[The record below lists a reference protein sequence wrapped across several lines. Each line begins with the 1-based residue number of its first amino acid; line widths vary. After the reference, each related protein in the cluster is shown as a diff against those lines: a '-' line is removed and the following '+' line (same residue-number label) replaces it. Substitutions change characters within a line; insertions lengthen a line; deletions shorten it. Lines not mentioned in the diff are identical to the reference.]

1 MGAVAALV
9 PIAVF
14 SAAVPAVAGVVLAV
28 GMGLL
33 VWFLAQGL
41 RGLGPEDVTIDRTLP
56 RRLFVGQDARVEFR
70 LRNRTDRS
78 LVVRIADG
86 CPSALVPDTEV
97 VEAELAPFEER
108 FVGYAVKPARRGSFT
123 FGDTTVRLRHPA
135 GLAEAEVSV
144 ALSATAN
151 VHPDLAEIRDRA
163 LGSRRD
169 LLTATGTRRARLVG
183 RDGDFERLREFVS
196 GDDIRRVDWK
206 ATARAGRPIVRVH
219 QTERAQNLIL
229 LVDGT
234 RLMAARAA
242 NGTKM
247 DFAVRAALLVAWVAL
262 SRGDRVGV
270 AVFDAGVR
278 AWLPPGSGPGQFR
291 RILDLLFDQQPVQR
305 FPRYREAARRV
316 ASAVRRRSL
325 LVWLTDL
332 LDAEQGRELL
342 SALRAVRARHLSLV
356 VAIDDPDVRDLATAA
371 PVTPAALYTSVAAG
385 EILDER
391 ETLIRRLRVE
401 GARVVDKRPEE
412 ISASLVDRYL
422 QIKQRGDL

>member
-1 MGAVAALV
+1 V
-9 PIAVF
+9 PIAVLA
-14 SAAVPAVAGVVLAV
+14 AAVPAVAALVLLAAL
-28 GMGLL
+28 GLL
-33 VWFLAQGL
+33 AWFVRDGV
-41 RGLGPEDVTIDRTLP
+41 RGPEEGAVTLDRALP
-56 RRLFVGQDARVEFR
+56 RRLSVGAGARVELR
-70 LRNRTDRS
+70 LRNRTDGP

-86 CPSALVPDTEV
+86 CPAALRPEQEV
-97 VEAELAPFEER
+97 VEAALAPFEER
-108 FVGYAVKPARRGSFT
+108 TVGYDITPHRRGAFP
-123 FGDTTVRLRHPA
+123 FGPAALRLRRPGA
-135 GLAEAEVSV
+135 LAEGAQELELPDTASV
-144 ALSATAN
+144 Q
-151 VHPDLAEIRDRA
+151 PDLAELREQSLR
-163 LGSRRD
+163 SRRD
-169 LLTATGTRRARLVG
+169 LLTAVGARRARLLG
-183 RDGDFERLREFVS
+183 RDGDFERLRDFVS

-229 LVDGT
+229 LVDAT

-242 NGTKM
+242 SGTKM

-262 SRGDRVGV
+262 ARGDRVGV

-278 AWLPPGSGPGQFR
+278 AWLPPRSGAGQFR

-305 FPRYREAARRV
+305 FPRYREAARQV
-316 ASAVRRRSL
+316 AGAVRRRSL

-356 VAIDDPDVRDLATAA
+356 VAIDDPDVRDLAEAA
-371 PVTPAALYTSVAAG
+371 PETPQALYCAVAAG

>member
-1 MGAVAALV
+1 MGATAALV
-9 PIAVF
+9 PIAVL
-14 SAAVPAVAGVVLAV
+14 AAAAPAVSGVVLVVAA
-28 GMGLL
+28 GLL
-33 VWFLAQGL
+33 AWFVVDGL
-41 RGLGPEDVTIDRTLP
+41 RGPVDGAVAVQRTLP
-56 RRLFVGQDARVEFR
+56 PRLSVGVPARIELL
-70 LRNRTDRS
+70 LRNRTDAPI
-78 LVVRIADG
+78 VVRVADG
-86 CPSALVPDTEV
+86 CPASLRPDQEV
-97 VEAELAPFEER
+97 VEADLAPYEER
-108 FVGYAVKPARRGSFT
+108 TVGYEVTPGRRGAFPFAPT
-123 FGDTTVRLRHPA
+123 ALRLRRPG
-135 GLAEAEVSV
+135 GLAEGEES
-144 ALSATAN
+144 LDLPATAS
-151 VHPDLAEIRDRA
+151 VQPDLAELREQGLRA
-163 LGSRRD
+163 RRD
-169 LLTATGTRRARLVG
+169 LLTSAGARRARLLG
-183 RDGDFERLREFVS
+183 RDGDFERLREFVA

-219 QTERAQNLIL
+219 QAERAQNLIL
-229 LVDGT
+229 LVDAT

-242 NGTKM
+242 AGTKM

-262 SRGDRVGV
+262 GRGDRVGV

-278 AWLPPGSGPGQFR
+278 AWLPPRSGPGQFR
-291 RILDLLFDQQPVQR
+291 RILDLLYDQQPVQR

-316 ASAVRRRSL
+316 AGAVRRRSL

-356 VAIDDPDVRDLATAA
+356 VAIDDPDVRDLAEA
-371 PVTPAALYTSVAAG
+371 PPETPGALYAGVAAG

-401 GARVVDKRPEE
+401 GARVVDRRPEE